1 MGETAGPI
9 LGSVLQD
16 WYGYRNALDCG
27 AIFMLVMMI
36 LYFVFCGSFNIF
48 IPTSDKKALASADA
62 NKDIH
67 LNNIKA
73 QEDEEGPNPS

>member
-1 MGETAGPI
+1 
-9 LGSVLQD
+9 
-16 WYGYRNALDCG
+16 
-27 AIFMLVMMI
+27 MLVMMI